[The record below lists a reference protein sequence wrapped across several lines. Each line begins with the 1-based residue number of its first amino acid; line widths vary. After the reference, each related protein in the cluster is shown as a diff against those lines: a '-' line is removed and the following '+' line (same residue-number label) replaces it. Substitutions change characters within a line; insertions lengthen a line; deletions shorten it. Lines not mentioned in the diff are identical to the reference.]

1 MEAEDLILPKYYR
14 VTDGLELQDL
24 LALLTKDLNGVEAVN
39 IGSVI
44 KYIIRYGKKHPTPQ
58 GKLETLDKMINYL
71 VLTKIQIEKEI
82 KSPTIMPSEWEDDPL
97 HDED

>member
-24 LALLTKDLNGVEAVN
+24 LALLTKDLSGVEAVN

-44 KYIIRYGKKHPTPQ
+44 K
-58 GKLETLDKMINYL
+58 
-71 VLTKIQIEKEI
+71 
-82 KSPTIMPSEWEDDPL
+82 
-97 HDED
+97 